1 MRPRYLFFTTLWLV
15 AAVCAFAQ
23 SPETVLYSFLGDPV
37 HIGDGR
43 FPAGSILFDHSG
55 NLYGVT
61 AYGGPATALDSFCL
75 TVIGCGTVYKLT
87 HSQAGWSES
96 RLYTF
101 CPTGQSGVSDD
112 CPDGRE
118 PLGGL
123 ISDNAGNLYG
133 TTVYGGGSSN
143 PGVVFELSPP
153 VGGGSWTETVLWT
166 FGGAP
171 GDGSESDQSLTFD
184 TAGNLMAQ
192 LAPAV
197 PPITEQCFN

>member
-96 RLYTF
+96 RTM
-101 CPTGQSGVSDD
+101 PA
-112 CPDGRE
+112 
-118 PLGGL
+118 
-123 ISDNAGNLYG
+123 ISTAPPSMAVDL
-133 TTVYGGGSSN
+133 
-143 PGVVFELSPP
+143 PIPELCLSFPRP
-153 VGGGSWTETVLWT
+153 SVE
-166 FGGAP
+166 AP
-171 GDGSESDQSLTFD
+171 GPKLCSGP
-184 TAGNLMAQ
+184 
-192 LAPAV
+192 LAALLETDPN
-197 PPITEQCFN
+197 PIKV